1 MVSKINQIILSIL
14 SILVILTTGFIVN
27 YPISIYL
34 ILPLFVFFIYLVIF
48 KKNICINRWI
58 IFFFMYTLWNVYV
71 TGVYNIP
78 SAYKWFFPFWISF
91 LTFVL
96 LFNFVS
102 IRNFLNVYIKISS
115 IISVIA
121 IFQVS
126 VAFTNIEILYDYTW
140 LGVQSRPSYINGILR
155 ATALF
160 SEPAHLGFF
169 LLFPMYI
176 LIRRKEIIKNLHI
189 VIAFLLTFSV
199 GTYMS
204 LIIILV
210 GSKIISKEINIKF
223 FYYSIFLVVT
233 FYCVLY
239 LNKDLSD
246 KFYSLFVSGDDL
258 LLGQN
263 RSAFSVISIIQVN
276 FKAFLDNPIFG
287 YGFGNS
293 DKMFNNYFYSIY
305 QIVDYKHGYSDE
317 NFIIKILGHLGLIG
331 IFIFM
336 MIIFLGKNRDYIFL
350 LFFVVIS
357 LKSGSYYNPILFM
370 YLSLFIFSGYNNEF
384 KIINYI
390 NSKDLD

>member
-1 MVSKINQIILSIL
+1 
-14 SILVILTTGFIVN
+14 
-27 YPISIYL
+27 
-34 ILPLFVFFIYLVIF
+34 
-48 KKNICINRWI
+48 
-58 IFFFMYTLWNVYV
+58 MYTLWNVYV